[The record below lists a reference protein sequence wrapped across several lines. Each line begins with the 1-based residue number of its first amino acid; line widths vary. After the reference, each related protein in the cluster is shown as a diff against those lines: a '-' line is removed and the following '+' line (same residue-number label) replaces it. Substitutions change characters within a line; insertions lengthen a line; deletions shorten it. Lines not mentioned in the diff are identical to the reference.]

1 MEIPQEISNYLAVE
15 RDQWD
20 VEHIIC
26 RKCGKKFFT
35 LKDAALHIYHIHGV
49 KIAHKYAET

>member
-1 MEIPQEISNYLAVE
+1 MEIPQEISNYLAIE